1 MKDLLNWTQFFANI
15 ATVFGLLGII
25 FLFVQHYHNKDLRNL
40 QLMHRCIDIF
50 RNWFQNNQVVDYSY
64 LELLNEELFY
74 FQKGLI
80 QKKVA
85 IEWIEGILD
94 FVVINGNNHEV
105 LNGYSNQT
113 AIDRMKDWSKRK
125 MFYARVNYFVNP
137 QLENNIVIPGI
148 EEKNH
153 AKKKRE
159 LAQELYKQIKKYPY

>member
-1 MKDLLNWTQFFANI
+1 M
-15 ATVFGLLGII
+15 
-25 FLFVQHYHNKDLRNL
+25 
-40 QLMHRCIDIF
+40 
-50 RNWFQNNQVVDYSY
+50 
-64 LELLNEELFY
+64 
-74 FQKGLI
+74 
-80 QKKVA
+80 A